1 MNDVMLR
8 FGNGLDGYL
17 TKDQIRNSAP
27 LIFAEAPTNPD
38 VSNKYLFVNTETIID
53 DLEKLGWLPVQAA
66 QRKARKKEGTIF
78 SKHMVAFQNPEIKIT
93 SKDGDDAYPR
103 ILLTNSH
110 DGMSF

>member
-38 VSNKYLFVNTETIID
+38 VSDKYLFVNTETIID
-53 DLEKLGWLPVQAA
+53 DLKTRMA
-66 QRKARKKEGTIF
+66 
-78 SKHMVAFQNPEIKIT
+78 T
-93 SKDGDDAYPR
+93 SSSSTA
-103 ILLTNSH
+103 
-110 DGMSF
+110 